1 MNVSPDLKQK
11 LRLFLHTY
19 VGDLDSWKIQELYI
33 SLIDKSKDVTELDE
47 SVKKTILDSKTKDA
61 DRFLEILQSLH
72 EKIKNNYL

>member
-1 MNVSPDLKQK
+1 
-11 LRLFLHTY
+11 
-19 VGDLDSWKIQELYI
+19 LDSWKIQELYI